1 MVSRLK
7 QLKSLKDADIE
18 YYGCLEE
25 HQDGTPHY
33 HALLSLSKQACWEYK
48 STRRYFQWPEN
59 YNQSLNIVVPEQ
71 RQSTYHFVRNHVNYM
86 QKQAPKSN
94 FIGKALSAIKEARKE
109 TRIEYDFI
117 LSGANRQEVEACL
130 RKLHPEV
137 LLKNYCNVRQHLH
150 DKYPTQSEF
159 PRYKV
164 PIIYRPVPTA
174 LDICHEGIVGHCNSS
189 LEEFWV

>member
-59 YNQSLNIVVPEQ
+59 YNQSLNIVFPEE

-137 LLKNYCNVRQHLH
+137 LLDNTFITNIQRNRNFLGI
-150 DKYPTQSEF
+150 KYPSYIDPF
-159 PRYKV
+159 RLHWIFVMKV
-164 PIIYRPVPTA
+164 
-174 LDICHEGIVGHCNSS
+174 LSDIAIV
-189 LEEFWV
+189 L